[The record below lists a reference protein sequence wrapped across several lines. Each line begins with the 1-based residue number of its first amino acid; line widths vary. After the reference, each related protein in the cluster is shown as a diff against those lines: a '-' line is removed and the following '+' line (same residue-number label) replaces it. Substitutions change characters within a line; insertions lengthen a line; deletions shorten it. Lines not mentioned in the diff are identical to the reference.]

1 MGTLSS
7 KPTLLNQPK
16 EIVMSRP
23 EGTKHTCPEGYTLI
37 EKSIDPDY
45 EPVLEDGEI
54 LLIKAGNKHY
64 TGTYGGGKDIS
75 HYDICFQPPAST
87 TTTAPPVTTTQP
99 PPTTSTTA
107 PPVTTTTS
115 TPPPTTVPETTTTT
129 SPEVTTTTGVDSTT
143 STVPESTTSTQVTFT
158 IPTTPTSIYTT
169 TTTESPVC
177 EAACGELP
185 HTGAN
190 ADIAGI
196 GGLVLGAGVL
206 LTVIAKRLKKF

>member
-1 MGTLSS
+1 
-7 KPTLLNQPK
+7 
-16 EIVMSRP
+16 MSRP

-45 EPVLEDGEI
+45 EPVLEDGQI
-54 LLIKAGNKHY
+54 LLIKAGNEHY

-129 SPEVTTTTGVDSTT
+129 SPEVTTTTVIAS
-143 STVPESTTSTQVTFT
+143 
-158 IPTTPTSIYTT
+158 TT
-169 TTTESPVC
+169 TTPQVTTTVPVTTTTVVVQC
-177 EAACGELP
+177 EQEPCDELP
-185 HTGAN
+185 HTGTN

-196 GGLVLGAGVL
+196 GGLVLGAGVI